1 MDLIEFSKI
10 LSADFDV
17 QPIAV
22 SKKRSIFCKRRPKVW
37 HFVENQDNGEYKS
50 VGQWHL
56 TRYEVA
62 RACSA
67 AQNKQLPFE
76 SVIDSLFMERFGFH
90 FLSGEVLP
98 DFARIELGSDVE
110 KLKKSQSHVEKISS
124 DYCLPEETTPNG
136 NSVSYSTKE
145 FLEAIAFEKLIH
157 GKLDAMN
164 FGFFSAF
171 CTFRDFFF
179 EKNWPY
185 DLTERLVDGQLE
197 YVPDDLSEEHM
208 NISEQ
213 IQSVCLENIF
223 WGRGVMG
230 ERENFINAVQERM
243 SFCTPIQQTQF
254 ALSNGMQTGSLIL
267 PLGLACGVL
276 PIEAYTQLLTLGL
289 QPDSPEEQELRTD
302 AAFIYGLKDFDIQ

>member
-1 MDLIEFSKI
+1 MDLIEFSEVT
-10 LSADFDV
+10 SVNFDV

-22 SKKRSIFCKRRPKVW
+22 SKNRSIFCKRRPKVW
-37 HFVENQDNGEYKS
+37 QFVENRDYGKYWS
-50 VGQWHL
+50 VDQWHL

-62 RACSA
+62 RACSV

-185 DLTERLVDGQLE
+185 DLTERLVDGQLK
-197 YVPDDLSEEHM
+197 YDPDDLSEEYM

-223 WGRGVMG
+223 WGRGIIG
-230 ERENFINAVQERM
+230 DRESFINAVQERM

-254 ALSNGMQTGSLIL
+254 ALSNGIQTDSLIL

-276 PIEAYTQLLTLGL
+276 PIESYTQSLTLGL
-289 QPDSPEEQELRTD
+289 QPDSIEEQEVRTD
-302 AAFIYGLKDFDIQ
+302 AAFIYGLKNFDVQ